1 MFISGIMKILFICNQ
16 NQNRSKTAENIFKGK
31 FKTKSAGL
39 YNEKPVTAKQLSW
52 ADTVIVMDE
61 EQRREVAK
69 RFPKQY
75 MQKRILS
82 LDIPD
87 VFHYNQPELINVLKS
102 KINDLF

>member
-1 MFISGIMKILFICNQ
+1 MKILFICNQ
-16 NQNRSKTAENIFKGK
+16 NLNRSKTAENIFKGK

-52 ADTVIVMDE
+52 ADMVIVMDE
-61 EQRREVAK
+61 EQRREISK

-87 VFHYNQPELINVLKS
+87 VFHYNQPELINILKS
-102 KINDLF
+102 KMNF